1 MTVTLD
7 LSLNLDV
14 PDLAAAERFY
24 VEALGF
30 RTGRRLEGGIVE
42 LLGAAVP
49 LYLLPKP
56 PGTSASPAAGSERA
70 PAPSA
75 RRRTYERHWTPLHLD
90 VLVSDIVAARER
102 ALAAGALAE
111 GEIEEHAFGR
121 LALLADPFGHG
132 LCLLELSA
140 AGYDAIRAR

>member
-1 MTVTLD
+1 MTVTLE

-24 VEALGF
+24 VDGLGF

-49 LYLLPKP
+49 LYLLTKP
-56 PGTSASPAAGSERA
+56 PGTSASPAAGSA
-70 PAPSA
+70 PAAPPGA

-90 VLVSDIVAARER
+90 VLVPDIVAARER

-111 GEIEEHAFGR
+111 GEIEELAFGR